1 VELLYENVREMTD
14 DRLRGRSGAWT
25 VVLDF
30 PFDDANF
37 GPADDLARLAEYRGG
52 DTKTLVWLPSFLSN
66 KALADL
72 GRLVV
77 LDYILQG
84 ERFDNYAAHLSFVD
98 RVQAKALARNQLDQL
113 RIKLRSQL
121 EVAYGIST
129 EPRDA

>member
-1 VELLYENVREMTD
+1 M
-14 DRLRGRSGAWT
+14 
-25 VVLDF
+25 
-30 PFDDANF
+30 
-37 GPADDLARLAEYRGG
+37 
-52 DTKTLVWLPSFLSN
+52 WLPSFLSN

-129 EPRDA
+129 EPRDAVSNPLTADQQFQSLDPTL

>member
-1 VELLYENVREMTD
+1 
-14 DRLRGRSGAWT
+14 

-30 PFDDANF
+30 PFDERATAR
-37 GPADDLARLAEYRGG
+37 PDDLARLDDYRGG
-52 DTKTLVWLPSFLSN
+52 DTRTLVWLPSFLSN

-77 LDYILQG
+77 LDHILQG
-84 ERFDNYAAHLSFVD
+84 ERFRHYAGHLSFVD
-98 RVQAKALARNQLDQL
+98 RVQAKALAKNQLDSL

-129 EPRDA
+129 EPRDAVM

>member
-1 VELLYENVREMTD
+1 
-14 DRLRGRSGAWT
+14 
-25 VVLDF
+25 VLDF

-37 GPADDLARLAEYRGG
+37 GPADDLARLGAYRGG
-52 DTKTLVWLPSFLSN
+52 DTRTLVWLPSFLSN

-84 ERFDNYAAHLSFVD
+84 DRFDNYAAHLSFVD

-129 EPRDA
+129 EPPRRMVARTIAPSRAWKSSRGCSRSP